1 MLFFFQQLYWNERQ
15 KRQNC
20 EGFYLKK
27 GLHNAFFSF
36 VIFFYHMIKGKCKK
50 VSLKQD
56 PRFEKLKW
64 AFVLEKHYFSFSN
77 TFQKKKDLPLVLFCH
92 SLPYQIGVKI
102 DVRWIIRCLWEG
114 PFTKYVTHLGG
125 RGVCQK
131 VTLVYKPI

>member
-50 VSLKQD
+50 VSLKTR
-56 PRFEKLKW
+56 PEIWKIEMSICVGKTLLFFFK
-64 AFVLEKHYFSFSN
+64 YFPKKEGSTIGTFLSFFTLSN
-77 TFQKKKDLPLVLFCH
+77 RGKNWCEMD
-92 SLPYQIGVKI
+92 YKI
-102 DVRWIIRCLWEG
+102 PMRGAVHKVRHALRGE
-114 PFTKYVTHLGG
+114 
-125 RGVCQK
+125 GVCQK